1 MFAYRGEIVKS
12 NAKALQK
19 PPCRALRHGRLDL
32 ADCDHL
38 AVAAW
43 TRPAVCAV
51 ALALLAGCG
60 GDSDFEDTAP
70 AGSEA
75 PDAAPR
81 EVPGDADPEAVGVIG
96 AWADTLREGD
106 VEGAA
111 DYFAIPSTAENGPFL
126 IRIRSSE
133 DAVEFNESLPCGAEL
148 VRAEGAGE
156 FVTATFRLTERP
168 GPGTCGAGA
177 GELAKTAFV
186 IRDGEIVEWRRVG
199 TGAPESPGQAV

>member
-1 MFAYRGEIVKS
+1 MGD
-12 NAKALQK
+12 
-19 PPCRALRHGRLDL
+19 P
-32 ADCDHL
+32 DCDHP
-38 AVAAW
+38 AMPAC

-51 ALALLAGCG
+51 ALTFLAGCG
-60 GDSDFEDTAP
+60 GDSDSESTAP
-70 AGSEA
+70 TDADA
-75 PDAAPR
+75 PDAPEAAPR
-81 EVPGDADPEAVGVIG
+81 EVPGDADPKAVEVIG

-111 DYFAIPSTAENGPFL
+111 DYFAIPSTAENGPLL

-148 VRAEGAGE
+148 MRAEGGDE

-168 GPGTCGAGA
+168 GPGTCGAGT
-177 GELAKTAFV
+177 GELARTAFV

-199 TGAPESPGQAV
+199 TGPPQSPGQAV

>member
-1 MFAYRGEIVKS
+1 M
-12 NAKALQK
+12 
-19 PPCRALRHGRLDL
+19 P
-32 ADCDHL
+32 
-38 AVAAW
+38 AW
-43 TRPAVCAV
+43 TPIAVCAA

-60 GDSDFEDTAP
+60 DDSDSGNTAP
-70 AGSEA
+70 DAGA
-75 PDAAPR
+75 PGAPEAAPR

-96 AWADTLREGD
+96 AWADTLRAGD

-111 DYFAIPSTAENGPFL
+111 DYFAIPSTAENGPLL
-126 IRIRSSE
+126 IRIRSTE

-168 GPGTCGAGA
+168 GSGTCGAGT
-177 GELAKTAFV
+177 GELAETAFM

-199 TGAPESPGQAV
+199 TGAPQSPGQAV